1 MAERR
6 NDMGIHRGL
15 DEYERLLLTASLA
28 IILLGSGMLAGCLVI
43 TTRLHGVNTTD
54 KIIFWV
60 VAVIMM
66 LSPCRSRLPQL
77 HGYASSPTSTVAI
90 WPVSPICRTLI
101 RRFNLFAIGKL
112 NYRSPA
118 PRPRGRIARQDRNAA
133 TYFPDSMPPQ
143 HKVYFR
149 FHLPYILGLVIKV
162 KFCLNSTKWLSSAR
176 FCIQIE
182 NKYVNYITTINMWQI
197 E

>member
-66 LSPCRSRLPQL
+66 LSMPLPI
-77 HGYASSPTSTVAI
+77 ASVA
-90 WPVSPICRTLI
+90 WICFKSYINRG
-101 RRFNLFAIGKL
+101 NL
-112 NYRSPA
+112 
-118 PRPRGRIARQDRNAA
+118 ARVADL
-133 TYFPDSMPPQ
+133 PDAHQ
-143 HKVYFR
+143 AV
-149 FHLPYILGLVIKV
+149 
-162 KFCLNSTKWLSSAR
+162 
-176 FCIQIE
+176 
-182 NKYVNYITTINMWQI
+182 
-197 E
+197 